1 VSALAVSRD
10 TIATQVVDELRRRI
24 VGGRYPGR
32 MKLLQEQIAEE
43 LGVSRSPVREALRQ
57 LEAEGL
63 VKLVSQ
69 KGAEV
74 TAISAEEVSEMFE
87 LRLLVEPH
95 LLALAIPAMGEA
107 TLAEAERIIRRME
120 NAEIDD
126 WGVLNWELH
135 RTLYLPAGRPA
146 TLQILARVH
155 RNIDRY
161 LRLHMAVTADRAGA
175 RSEHA
180 GLVRLCRGKDVDGA
194 VALLKTHVLAAA
206 SKIGELVVPAAD
218 PAS

>member
-1 VSALAVSRD
+1 VSALAISRD

-24 VGGRYPGR
+24 VGGRYPGG

-95 LLALAIPAMGEA
+95 LLALAIPRMDEA
-107 TLAEAERIIRRME
+107 TRAGVERIIARME
-120 NAEIDD
+120 DAAIDD

-135 RTLYLPAGRPA
+135 RRLYLPAERPA
-146 TLQILARVH
+146 TLQVLARVH

-161 LRLHMAVTADRAGA
+161 LRLHMAVTEDRAAA
-175 RSEHA
+175 RSDHA
-180 GLVRLCRGKDVDGA
+180 GLVGFCRRKDVEGA
-194 VALLKTHVLAAA
+194 VALLEAHIRAAA
-206 SKIGELVVPAAD
+206 SKIGELVVP
-218 PAS
+218 PAERAS